1 MILWAFS
8 KVEASMWTFLMNKI
22 ISGLVKM
29 SFDTKWHL
37 LENVSSDPS
46 LENLSFE
53 STHVRFL

>member
-8 KVEASMWTFLMNKI
+8 KVEASMWTFLTNKI

-29 SFDTKWHL
+29 SFDTKWDL